1 MLPESPRMAEKIEFY
16 QIYFKPTHLPA
27 LFPFAI
33 PYYNATLTP
42 FFENSVIKTLIQS
55 SSAEKIGVCSWA
67 LKHKMK
73 MCLRP
78 LTESV
83 LHEDYDVLSFSRM
96 SKHHKM
102 LPSAE
107 AWHPG
112 FTALLTKIM
121 SQVGYKVVQVPK
133 YPIYQNA
140 FVARTEI
147 YREYVKDFLVPA
159 MEVMS
164 TDAECWKDSG
174 YTKLKREPLS
184 DNAKVDLGVGY
195 YPMHTFLCERFFS
208 QWLET
213 KKLNVKYL

>member
-1 MLPESPRMAEKIEFY
+1 MAEKIEFY
-16 QIYFKPTHLPA
+16 QIYFKPTHLPVM
-27 LFPFAI
+27 FPFAI
-33 PYYNATLTP
+33 PYHNHTLTP
-42 FFENSVIKTLIQS
+42 FFENTPIKTLVLAS
-55 SSAEKIGVCSWA
+55 TADKIGVCSWA
-67 LKHKMK
+67 LKNKMR

-83 LHEDYDVLSFSRM
+83 LQEDYDVLSFSRM

-112 FTALLTKIM
+112 FTALLTKI
-121 SQVGYKVVQVPK
+121 SNQVGYKVVPVPK

-140 FVARTEI
+140 FVARTEV
-147 YREYVKDFLVPA
+147 YQEYVKDFLLPA

-164 TDAECWKDSG
+164 TDVECWKDSN
-174 YTKLKREPLS
+174 YSKLKREPLT
-184 DNAKVDLGVGY
+184 DKAKVDLGVAY
-195 YPMHTFLCERFFS
+195 YPMHPFICERFFS